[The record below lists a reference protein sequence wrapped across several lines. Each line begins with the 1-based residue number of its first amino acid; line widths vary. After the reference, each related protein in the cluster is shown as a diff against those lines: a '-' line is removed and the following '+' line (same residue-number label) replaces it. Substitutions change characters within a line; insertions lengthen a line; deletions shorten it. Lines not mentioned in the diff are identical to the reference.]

1 MNRDEARQLLAA
13 IVESSDAAIISKDL
27 NGIVTSWNNAAERVF
42 GYTAAEMIG
51 RPIAILA
58 APDRV
63 YEMPLILE
71 RLRKGERVDQYET
84 VRKAKDGRLLNI
96 SLTVSPIHNEA
107 GEIVG
112 ASKIARD
119 ITDQKRMEEAL
130 IRQSELIA
138 RSNADL
144 QEFAYITSHDL
155 QEPLR
160 TVTTFCELLRRRY
173 QGKLDDDA
181 DEFIGYVTHAATR
194 MSELISDLLSYSRL
208 NDFEPEVPTQIE
220 PRAVINFLTATSLRD
235 SIESADA
242 TIEAGEL
249 PPVKVDRAHLALVF
263 ENLISNAIKYR
274 GAEKPAIRIEAE
286 LSDGE
291 VWFSVRDN
299 GVGIAEQYHK
309 QIFGVF
315 KRLHGSEMD
324 GTGMGLAVC
333 RRIVER
339 YRGRIWVESKEGE
352 GSTFRFTLPAG

>member
-1 MNRDEARQLLAA
+1 MTRDEARQLLAA

-27 NGIVTSWNNAAERVF
+27 NGIVTSWNKAAERVF
-42 GYTAAEMIG
+42 GYTADEMIG

-58 APDRV
+58 APDQV
-63 YEMPLILE
+63 SEMPLILE
-71 RLRKGERVDQYET
+71 RIRKGERVDQYET
-84 VRKAKDGRLLNI
+84 VRRAKDGRLLNI
-96 SLTVSPIHNEA
+96 ALTVSPIHNEA

-144 QEFAYITSHDL
+144 REFAFITSHDL

-173 QGKLDDDA
+173 EGKLDGDA
-181 DEFIGYVTHAATR
+181 DEFIGYITHAATR
-194 MSELISDLLSYSRL
+194 MSDLIGDLLSYSRL
-208 NDFEPEVPTQIE
+208 NDFEPQVLAHAE
-220 PRAVINFLTATSLRD
+220 PRAVVEFLMATSLRS
-235 SIESADA
+235 SIEDTKAV
-242 TIEAGEL
+242 IEFGEL

-263 ENLISNAIKYR
+263 ENLIGNAIKYR
-274 GAEKPAIRIEAE
+274 GPEPPSIQI
-286 LSDGE
+286 DGE
-291 VWFSVRDN
+291 VNSGEVWLSVRDN
-299 GVGIAEQYHK
+299 GMGIAEQYHK

-315 KRLHGSEMD
+315 KRLHGLERD

-339 YRGRIWVESKEGE
+339 YRGRIWVQSKEGE
-352 GSTFRFTLPAG
+352 GSTFRFTLPVA